1 MPPILLSPVSIAYAV
16 LRLDQKQS
24 YCFFRNRSPVPTLA
38 APSPNSNDNPEVH
51 LHQSKAEMPAYGH
64 LNSGTPDVSL
74 LIPVS
79 CGSCELVCLMHP
91 THRSLDMP
99 STEKFDTHRKA
110 LTVNLDAS
118 AFGSFAEIGAGQE
131 VARWFLV
138 VGGAS
143 GTVAKSISA
152 YDKEVSDS
160 LYGTGSRYVSRERL
174 EAMLETEWTQ
184 LLGQLDKTRGPDT
197 RFFSFVDTVSARNY
211 AGTNEAHGWVG
222 LRFQSRPG
230 GEPSDILLHIN
241 MRDSSNILQQEAIGI
256 LGVNLIYAAFYQ
268 LQTKESFFEGLAQDV
283 VRERIEIDCV
293 DFRGPAFA
301 SWDRPTLLAYL
312 VHAGLAEAVC
322 FSPSAAGLPPNEFLH
337 KKAVVLAPG
346 YFGHVDPVHAQT
358 HTQMLAAGI
367 QELRREL
374 GEANSTP
381 IGCFCLSAAPIAPHE
396 SAPEISDL
404 LTRINALL
412 AQGSDVLLFRERELY
427 NMTAFVNRYTKA
439 PLRFIAGLSL
449 LVRAFDDPYFN
460 LEGRLL
466 EALARLLAQNVR
478 IYAYPMSAIDLQEA
492 IKVFSAIDLEWT
504 ETNGC
509 VSAEQLRFTPPLR
522 HLYAY
527 LLASN
532 FLVPMRVPANSLD
545 RIHAR
550 DNAHPSPPTR
560 WEQPGFSEVSGA

>member
-1 MPPILLSPVSIAYAV
+1 ML
-16 LRLDQKQS
+16 
-24 YCFFRNRSPVPTLA
+24 
-38 APSPNSNDNPEVH
+38 
-51 LHQSKAEMPAYGH
+51 
-64 LNSGTPDVSL
+64 
-74 LIPVS
+74 
-79 CGSCELVCLMHP
+79 
-91 THRSLDMP
+91 
-99 STEKFDTHRKA
+99 STEKLDTHRKA
-110 LTVNLDAS
+110 LTLNLDAS
-118 AFGSFAEIGAGQE
+118 TFGSFAEIGAGQE

-174 EAMLETEWTQ
+174 EAMLETEWAQ
-184 LLGQLDKTRGPDT
+184 LLGQLDKTRGKEK
-197 RFFSFVDTVSARNY
+197 RFFSFVNTVSARNY
-211 AGTNEAHGWVG
+211 AGTNDAHGWLG

-230 GEPSDILLHIN
+230 GERSEIVLHIN
-241 MRDSSNILQQEAIGI
+241 MRDSSNVLQQEAIGI
-256 LGVNLIYAAFYQ
+256 LGVNLLYAAFYQ

-301 SWDRPTLLAYL
+301 SWDRSTLLAYL
-312 VHAGLAEAVC
+312 VRAGLAEAVC
-322 FSPSAAGLPPNEFLH
+322 FSHSGSPLPANEFLH

-346 YFGHVDPVHAQT
+346 YFGHADPAHAQI

-367 QELRREL
+367 QQLRGEL
-374 GEANSTP
+374 GESTSAP
-381 IGCFCLSAAPIAPHE
+381 IGCFCLSAAPMAPQE

-404 LTRINALL
+404 LNRINALL
-412 AQGSDVLLFRERELY
+412 AQGGDVLLFRERELY
-427 NMTAFVNRYTKA
+427 NMTALVNRYTKA

-449 LVRAFDDPYFN
+449 LVRAFDDPYLN

-478 IYAYPMSAIDLQEA
+478 IYAYPMTAIDLQEA
-492 IKVFSAIDLEWT
+492 IKALSAIDLEWT

-509 VSAEQLRFTPPLR
+509 VSAEQLRFTPPLG

-532 FLVPMRVPANSLD
+532 FLVPMRVPANSPD
-545 RIHAR
+545 RIYAR
-550 DNAHPSPPTR
+550 DNTHPSPPAR
-560 WEQPGFSEVSGA
+560 WDQPRFSEVSSA